1 MTHKETRQP
10 QSKKRGL
17 RLLYLTVCVLFA
29 AYLLL
34 ANTIVLAVTGRLHD
48 VEEVDQEVIG
58 TYGTKIHFNMG
69 EGYATG
75 SLIQGYV
82 MTGWAF
88 TDDQRLPENPEKI
101 TSQSVLDS
109 QNRNKRIELYLVS
122 DKHAFKIVPNIL
134 RRHGLY
140 DTFFGKERINGS
152 RHGFF
157 IEFSTIKI
165 PNGTYA
171 LYVYDFENEDSYAMM
186 RTNKVYVKD
195 RGGFRPVK

>member
-1 MTHKETRQP
+1 MTHKETVQP
-10 QSKKRGL
+10 QRKKRGL
-17 RLLYLTVCVLFA
+17 RLLYLAICMLFA
-29 AYLLL
+29 VYLLL

-48 VEEVDQEVIG
+48 VEEVDPEIIG

-88 TDDQRLPENPEKI
+88 TDDQQLPENPEKI

-109 QNRNKRIELYLVS
+109 KNRNKRIELYLVS
-122 DKHAFKIVPNIL
+122 EKHALRIVPNIQ

-152 RHGFF
+152 RHGFYM
-157 IEFSTIKI
+157 EFSTIKI
-165 PNGTYA
+165 PNGTYS
-171 LYVYDFENEDSYAMM
+171 LYVYDYENEDSYAMM